1 MGLLDILGQPTDSI
15 WGMINRLPSLFS
27 QQEPPKRIDQPLKPT
42 KEMTKNRLLDSIYN
56 AEGKEN
62 ARIPFGMFTQEFE
75 RRSATG
81 EIIPYEEA
89 RAETSRHID
98 RHIKRWEAGGSRN
111 ILNAKARGLIN
122 ANPEKNEAIID
133 GEWNPDFL
141 KWYGEIYAPSHL
153 SNTTLRPAEK
163 EKNHNWLGN
172 VRSGLNVPS
181 PVPTPP
187 QMQQPPL
194 EISGLS
200 GNFTTEGRPMYHN
213 NFGGESSENSIGV
226 TDPRINNNALTHIP
240 SIYDG
245 KILNQKDAIQKV
257 VDANGYDRLTG
268 RFIEP
273 GGDPEARS
281 KSIVGIPRTESPY
294 KKLMYP
300 PPKPQIPINK
310 SHMYPPPKRRSLE
323 EVTQTAQV
331 QPALS
336 PFPWLREVS
345 GSYSHPSPPVGRW
358 V

>member
-1 MGLLDILGQPTDSI
+1 MGILDILGQPTDSI

-181 PVPTPP
+181 PVPTPQ
-187 QMQQPPL
+187 QMQQQMAVPNK
-194 EISGLS
+194 S
-200 GNFTTEGRPMYHN
+200 Y
-213 NFGGESSENSIGV
+213 ENA
-226 TDPRINNNALTHIP
+226 P
-240 SIYDG
+240 
-245 KILNQKDAIQKV
+245 Q
-257 VDANGYDRLTG
+257 
-268 RFIEP
+268 
-273 GGDPEARS
+273 
-281 KSIVGIPRTESPY
+281 
-294 KKLMYP
+294 MYP

-310 SHMYPPPKRRSLE
+310 SHMYPPPKQQMQQQQQQMQMPKRRSLE